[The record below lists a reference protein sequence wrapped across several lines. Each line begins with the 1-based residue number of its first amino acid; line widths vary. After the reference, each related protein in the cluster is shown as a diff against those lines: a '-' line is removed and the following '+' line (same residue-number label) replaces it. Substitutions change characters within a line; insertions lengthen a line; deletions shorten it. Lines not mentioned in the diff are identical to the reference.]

1 MASAR
6 AFARSR
12 ARALR
17 CGRMTGILY
26 DDGRIIAVDKPPG
39 LPSTGRDRSDPRS
52 LEHRLAR
59 HFGRTV
65 WALHQLDADTSGVI
79 LFALRRSLVPVWAER
94 LARHATKRYLA
105 ICHGVP
111 SFTETTVDAPIAP
124 TGRRTPP
131 CWRVATGH
139 TGAGRGAR
147 AARTRFRLLDAAARH
162 ALLEVTLLTGR
173 THQARLHAAHL
184 GHPLVGERIYRE
196 PPCDEHPRHALHA
209 HVIEFDDGREPRRFT
224 APLPADLRALARR
237 LGLRLPDGA

>member
-17 CGRMTGILY
+17 FRRMTGILY
-26 DDGRIIAVDKPPG
+26 DDGRIVAVDKPPG

-52 LEHRLAR
+52 LEHRLAQ

-79 LFALRRSLVPVWAER
+79 LFALRRSLVPLWAER

-111 SFTETTVDAPIAP
+111 RFKKTTVDAAIAP

-131 CWRVATGH
+131 YWRVVTGG
-139 TGAGRGAR
+139 TRTVAGAR
-147 AARTRFRLLDAAARH
+147 AARTRFRVLDATDRH
-162 ALLEVTLLTGR
+162 ALLEVILLTGR

-184 GHPLVGERIYRE
+184 GHPLVGERVYRR
-196 PPCDEHPRHALHA
+196 PLCDEHPRHALHA
-209 HVIEFDDGREPRRFT
+209 HVLEFDDGRKPRRIT
-224 APLPADLRALARR
+224 APVPDDLRALARR
-237 LGLRLPDGA
+237 LGLRLPDDA